1 MAYPYYNYNNYN
13 NPYQNYYQPMYQ
25 PVQQQPVMAQ
35 QGQQAAPVQS
45 YSPAINQS
53 GIIWVSGPMEAQS
66 YPIAPNNA
74 VALWEKSGKVIY
86 LKSAD
91 ATGKP
96 TMTVYD
102 LVERDQSASDAA
114 AEQNTEYA
122 TKSDLSA
129 VVGVV
134 KGFDELLGTLKS
146 DIDTLKGDMY
156 GIAGTKKKSTTKKTV
171 EVEDDE

>member
-1 MAYPYYNYNNYN
+1 MAYPYYNN

-35 QGQQAAPVQS
+35 QAQQTAPIQS

-102 LVERDQSASDAA
+102 LVERDQSASDSVT
-114 AEQNTEYA
+114 EQNAEYA

-156 GIAGTKKKSTTKKTV
+156 GLSGRKKSTTKKTV
-171 EVEDDE
+171 EVADDE

>member
-1 MAYPYYNYNNYN
+1 MAYPYYNYN

-35 QGQQAAPVQS
+35 QGQQNVTAQTYTPT
-45 YSPAINQS
+45 PTTS
-53 GIIWVSGPMEAQS
+53 GIIWISGESEATM

-74 VALWEKSGKVIY
+74 VALWDRNGKSIY

-102 LVERDQSASDAA
+102 LVERDQSASDSV

-134 KGFDELLGTLKS
+134 KGFDELLSGIKS
-146 DIDTLKGDMY
+146 DVDAMKGDMY
-156 GIAGTKKKSTTKKTV
+156 GIAGKKKSTTKKTV
-171 EVEDDE
+171 EVADDE

>member
-13 NPYQNYYQPMYQ
+13 NPYQGYYQPMYQ
-25 PVQQQPVMAQ
+25 PVQQQPMMAQ
-35 QGQQAAPVQS
+35 QPQQNVTAQS

-53 GIIWVSGPMEAQS
+53 GIIWVSGIGEAS
-66 YPIAPNNA
+66 AYPIAPNNA

-114 AEQNTEYA
+114 SEQNTEYA

-134 KGFDELLGTLKS
+134 KGFDELLSGIKS
-146 DIDTLKGDMY
+146 DVDAMKGDMY
-156 GIAGTKKKSTTKKTV
+156 GIAGKKKTTTKKTV
-171 EVEDDE
+171 EVADDE

>member
-1 MAYPYYNYNNYN
+1 MAYPYYNYN

-35 QGQQAAPVQS
+35 QAQQTVPVQS

-96 TMTVYD
+96 TMTIYD
-102 LVERDQSASDAA
+102 LVERDQSASDGGG
-114 AEQNTEYA
+114 EQNTEYA

-134 KGFDELLGTLKS
+134 KGFDELLSGIKS
-146 DIDTLKGDMY
+146 DVDAMKGDLW
-156 GIAGTKKKSTTKKTV
+156 GIAGQKKKSASKKAV
-171 EVEDDE
+171 EVADDE